1 MLASRRFSPVMY
13 RGYGYVGMVYTISDR
28 FFFWRDFDKKKT
40 VLYVMKPIEERLE
53 ECVAM
58 RMWLRS
64 VQIDEEPEIQHLRDL
79 MNRFTK
85 YAETA
90 SGTIHVNKIQKRV
103 AYMLSMRAESKIGF
117 LKK

>member
-1 MLASRRFSPVMY
+1 MTKPVQ
-13 RGYGYVGMVYTISDR
+13 
-28 FFFWRDFDKKKT
+28 
-40 VLYVMKPIEERLE
+40 ERLE

-79 MNRFTK
+79 MHRFAK
-85 YAETA
+85 HGETA
-90 SGTIHVNKIQKRV
+90 SGSVHVNKIQKRV

-117 LKK
+117 LRKK